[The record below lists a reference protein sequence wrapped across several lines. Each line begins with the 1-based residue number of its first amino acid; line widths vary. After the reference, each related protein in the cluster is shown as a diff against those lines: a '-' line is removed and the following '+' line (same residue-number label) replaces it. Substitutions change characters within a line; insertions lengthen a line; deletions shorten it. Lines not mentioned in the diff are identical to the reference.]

1 MTQPTLFICQSCCF
15 SEHRDENQPA
25 DGAILLEQVK
35 THQADSSIDIRVQPV
50 GCLWDCGRACV
61 AAFTAPNK
69 PTYLFSTIPTECA
82 SDLIEFAEKYT
93 QSKTGN
99 VSYKQFPEQLKEVE
113 IAKVPYYEIREAIV
127 QVCSNCC

>member
-1 MTQPTLFICQSCCF
+1 MTQPTLFICQSCRF
-15 SEHRDENQPA
+15 SEHRSENQPA

-35 THQADSSIDIRVQPV
+35 AHQAESLSEIRVQPV

-61 AAFTAPNK
+61 VAFTAPNK
-69 PTYLFSTIPTECA
+69 PTYLFSTIPTESA

-99 VSYKQFPEQLKEVE
+99 VTYKQFPERLQKAT
-113 IAKVPYYEIREAIV
+113 IAKVPYVR
-127 QVCSNCC
+127 